1 MTSQPSKRERLP
13 SAAAER
19 MRRHRQCR
27 RGGLTHVAIDLRRSE
42 VDGLVRL
49 GLLSA
54 ETRNDVNAIKT
65 ALYEYFESTLESAS

>member
-1 MTSQPSKRERLP
+1 MANELLKRERLP

-19 MRRHRQCR
+19 MRRHRQRR

-49 GLLSA
+49 EFLSA
-54 ETRNDVNAIKT
+54 ETRNDVNAIRK
-65 ALYEYFESTLESAS
+65 ALYEFFERTLDSTT